1 MHERPKRCNASAL
14 NAPFKP
20 AQAREVRAC
29 WISFLFPQTPHSA
42 LIVQWTFLSSF
53 EDSHS
58 PARLD
63 ATSTDALPAIAFL
76 ARAEDVISG
85 LVSAG
90 HLNSGGGNAMQKP
103 GVGSSFANCN
113 RVLGAA
119 VPDIGGAAERP
130 GARDTTALERSDAA
144 DL

>member
-1 MHERPKRCNASAL
+1 VSGSKTIFSKMNERPKRCNAPAL

-29 WISFLFPQTPHSA
+29 WISFLFRQRPHSA

-63 ATSTDALPAIAFL
+63 ATSTDALPAIAFFG
-76 ARAEDVISG
+76 ASG
-85 LVSAG
+85 RR
-90 HLNSGGGNAMQKP
+90 HIF
-103 GVGSSFANCN
+103 SSQ
-113 RVLGAA
+113 RG
-119 VPDIGGAAERP
+119 I
-130 GARDTTALERSDAA
+130 
-144 DL
+144 